1 MSSSLRDENRDL
13 RKQMGCMNGIFQI
26 FDRHHFITGR
36 RISSCSSKRLLQGGQ
51 HQMGQQYATKSV
63 VEKGM
68 EMQKEKPRISSE
80 SSRASFSSSSCSST
94 FSSLD
99 FNRAIQPETLSLRQI
114 SIPESPYQTPP
125 SKARQPS
132 STQGTGSQDLRDVV
146 KDSMHREVRSL
157 SIKSQSN
164 DERRGTVMKHIDS
177 PRPLQPFKTEKPKA
191 ASQSGVPRGLAK
203 DERLALPR
211 FSYDGRESREVYKSA
226 MKPKELPRLSL
237 DSKTNSMKAYESRL
251 NFLGKEMQVENL
263 KSSQVIHP
271 NQELG
276 SHQRT
281 SSVVARLMGLDAF
294 PEAISTDEIRTP
306 TMKSCIKEAFLSQPA
321 EEHNKQIQ
329 SNHSPCVSQNT
340 PASPSSKLQSASSVR
355 KPTTFSRFP
364 VEPAPW
370 RQQDSSQCSPKM
382 ASKCRKVA
390 TTTLHQTSVYG
401 EIEKRITDLEFKK
414 SGKDLRALKQIL
426 EAMQKTRAR
435 MEDERGVAAQLTS
448 QRRGCLEES
457 CPHQNSKLA
466 MWKNNKTFCHPT
478 VKEPRS
484 PKQLDSIVIAKPAKV
499 MEKVK
504 LSVPAQ
510 LSTVET
516 SHLQNLTPKY
526 HRGSSVH
533 SQKANNLTPENRNV
547 RNQGR
552 HLHSSEKKTSWSSSE
567 LDRVS
572 TTTPRMKV
580 ENYTTPGRSSGTVS
594 PRLQQNALRAESES
608 ARVGKY
614 GSKKV
619 MEKGSQNRKN
629 RVKAKDQQLSDDQMS
644 EISGETR
651 YMNYQGD
658 TASVV
663 SESNNSI
670 VSQSETEV
678 TSLARSIKTNTR
690 QDKNHMSTTRERM
703 PAVES
708 VVTMLEQPSPISVL
722 DNTFYCEDSPSPIKK
737 ITTVFQEDEGQSPD
751 EQWCLQNL
759 NHLMDCTRLNN
770 NFKYNQKLENVG
782 YSVQELT
789 QLNKKIDGAS
799 VNHNDSLNPD
809 YRYINKILLTSGLLK
824 DSSIISTTEKLFSSH
839 HLINPDM
846 FHVLEQTEDI
856 REAVNGAV
864 IEKNDKLN
872 LDKRIQRKMIFD
884 LVDEILVHKIT
895 SSRLYTVEKKW
906 ASPQGLLKEVHLEM
920 DRLCRISDCDLEE
933 EDEMT
938 RLLNADMMHNSED
951 WVDYR
956 GEVPALVLDIERQI
970 FKDLINE
977 VITGDA
983 MDVSDWPKRHYRKLF
998 GK

>member
-1 MSSSLRDENRDL
+1 MSSLRDENRDL

-36 RISSCSSKRLLQGGQ
+36 RISSFSSKRLLQGGQ

-114 SIPESPYQTPP
+114 SIPESPFQTTS

-132 STQGTGSQDLRDVV
+132 LAKGTRSQDLRDVV

-177 PRPLQPFKTEKPKA
+177 PRPVQPCKTEKPKA

-237 DSKTNSMKAYESRL
+237 DSKTNSMKAFESRL
-251 NFLGKEMQVENL
+251 NFLGRELQVGNE
-263 KSSQVIHP
+263 KSSQVLHS

-294 PEAISTDEIRTP
+294 PGAISTDEIRTP

-329 SNHSPCVSQNT
+329 STHSPRVSQNT

-382 ASKCRKVA
+382 ASKCRKVS
-390 TTTLHQTSVYG
+390 TSTLHQTSVYG
-401 EIEKRITDLEFKK
+401 EIEKRITELEFKK

-435 MEDERGVAAQLTS
+435 MEEERGEAARLTL

-457 CPHQNSKLA
+457 CPHQNSKLS
-466 MWKNNKTFCHPT
+466 MWKNNKTLCHPT

-499 MEKVK
+499 TEKVK
-504 LSVPAQ
+504 LSVPNR

-516 SHLQNLTPKY
+516 PHLQNLTSKY
-526 HRGSSVH
+526 QRGSSVH
-533 SQKANNLTPENRNV
+533 SQKANNITPENRNV
-547 RNQGR
+547 KNQGR

-580 ENYTTPGRSSGTVS
+580 ENYSTPGRSSGTVS
-594 PRLQQNALRAESES
+594 PRLQQNPLRAESES
-608 ARVGKY
+608 VRVGKY

-619 MEKGSQNRKN
+619 METGSRIRKN
-629 RVKAKDQQLSDDQMS
+629 RVKAKDQQLSDDQMN

-651 YMNYQGD
+651 YMSYQGD

-663 SESNNSI
+663 SESNNSV

-690 QDKNHMSTTRERM
+690 QDKNLMSTTRERM

-708 VVTMLEQPSPISVL
+708 VAAMLEQPSPISVL
-722 DNTFYCEDSPSPIKK
+722 DNTFCCEDSPSPIKK
-737 ITTVFQEDEGQSPD
+737 ITTVFQEDESQSPA
-751 EQWCLQNL
+751 EWCLQNL
-759 NHLMDCTRLNN
+759 NHLMDCAGLNHS
-770 NFKYNQKLENVG
+770 FKYDQKLENVR

-789 QLNKKIDGAS
+789 QLNKEIDGAY
-799 VNHNDSLNPD
+799 VNHNDILSPD

-824 DSSIISTTEKLFSSH
+824 DSSVISTTEKLFSSH

-856 REAVNGAV
+856 REAVNGVV
-864 IEKNDKLN
+864 IEKNDKMN

-884 LVDEILVHKIT
+884 LVDEILVRKIT
-895 SSRLYTVEKKW
+895 SSRLYTVEKKR
-906 ASPQGLLKEVHLEM
+906 ASPQGLLKEVHSEM
-920 DRLCRISDCDLEE
+920 DRLCRISDCNLEE

-977 VITGDA
+977 VITGDV
-983 MDVSDWPKRHYRKLF
+983 MDVSDWPKRHCRKLF